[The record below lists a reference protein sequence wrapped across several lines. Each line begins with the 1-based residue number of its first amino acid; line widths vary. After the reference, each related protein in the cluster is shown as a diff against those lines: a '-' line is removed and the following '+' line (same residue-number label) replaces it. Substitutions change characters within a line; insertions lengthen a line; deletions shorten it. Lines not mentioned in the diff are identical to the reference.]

1 MSFFGDIYE
10 AAEGV
15 VSGGIDYVTGTF
27 KEAAAWTQRQFEQ
40 GPQPVRYNYDAMPPR
55 IGDIPVQSTN
65 QQTPAQTG
73 FRTGL
78 EALGN
83 GQNLALIGG
92 IAAGVG
98 LAVYLATR

>member
-15 VSGGIDYVTGTF
+15 VTGGVDYVTGTF

-40 GPQPVRYNYDAMPPR
+40 GPQPVRYNYDQMPPR
-55 IGDIPVQSTN
+55 IDDVPVRSTGA
-65 QQTPAQTG
+65 TPAQNG

-83 GQNLALIGG
+83 AQNLALIGG
-92 IAAGVG
+92 IAAGAG